1 MSKEKYCELKG
12 RCQVV
17 SPEITVIRQNGSGFR
32 LFYNV
37 GDMELLH
44 NAYFETTKELMSAI
58 DLIENLEQGLRRN
71 NINFTYIAPQTTG
84 RQ

>member
-1 MSKEKYCELKG
+1 MTKEKYCELKG

-17 SPEITVIRQNGSGFR
+17 FPEMTIVRQNGSGFR

-37 GDMELLH
+37 GDKELLH
-44 NAYFETTKELMSAI
+44 NAYFETTKELMAAI

-71 NINFTYIAPQTTG
+71 NMSLIYIAPQGTG